1 MSDSHNIPPQQP
13 DQWQPAY
20 PPAPPVKPQSW
31 FARHKILTGIL
42 GLIVA
47 GGLVGALGG
56 GGDTPSDPAAEPTA
70 TSPAAAAETTETPS
84 KPAKPAPKAPEVDPE
99 DVGNEANPVTV
110 VEGKAFDV
118 RKFSYAPGWK
128 ITSNDFGMELKNLK
142 VTNNRDDRDSALV
155 TFKFMKGNEVL
166 ASVDCSS
173 DPILQGQTVTL
184 NCFGTEPKPKG
195 YDRLTINDMF

>member
-1 MSDSHNIPPQQP
+1 MSDSHNYQPPQP
-13 DQWQPAY
+13 GQWQPAH

-42 GLIVA
+42 ALVVL
-47 GGLVGALGG
+47 GGLAGALGG
-56 GGDTPSDPAAEPTA
+56 GGDTPSDAAPEPTTA
-70 TSPAAAAETTETPS
+70 SSPAAQAKATEPA
-84 KPAKPAPKAPEVDPE
+84 AKPAPKAPKVDPD

-118 RKFSYAPGWK
+118 RKFSYAAGWK

-142 VTNNRDDRDSALV
+142 VTNNRDKRDSALV

-166 ASVDCSS
+166 ASMDCSS

-195 YDRLTINDMF
+195 YDRITINDMF